1 MYNIFRKTN
10 VLGRCVFNGDA
21 TQGEQ
26 TTSTN
31 LYTNCYIRI
40 RRYILFLV
48 TPIILFSLI
57 SCTLDVAS
65 TDDESPTSPPSS
77 SSSVTATGLSSN
89 SVSISWDSVSG
100 ATYYQVY
107 NSIGLLV
114 ATVFLPVTNYIVS
127 GLLPNTEYIY
137 HVRGCNLSGC
147 TDLTSV
153 SVTTETPP
161 IINGTAEVPPVSNVT
176 AEVPP
181 VIDVTAEVPTIISN
195 AAELAAIGTNSSTLS
210 GDYILTGNID
220 LSTISN
226 WRPIGNRY
234 YKFTGSFD
242 GNGYSI
248 SGLSSSGYEYAGL
261 FGYVSD
267 AYISN
272 IGVIVVNISS
282 SYSTGGLVGYADNSQ
297 IRNSYASVE
306 GDISSSLFRPLSSAG
321 GLIGTAARS
330 WISNSYALVEGDI
343 SSAKYAGG
351 LIGGA
356 YESPISNSYALVEGD
371 IFTDVSHTSYSWAS
385 HQYNSAAY
393 AGGLV
398 GWARES
404 LISHSYYSTSRE
416 YFSNSFG
423 ISQTVDELRALTAVS
438 TGWGVD
444 VWNFGTDA
452 DLPRLRSLYY
462 VINIDAEVSPVI
474 NVTAEVP
481 TIISNAAELA
491 AIGTN
496 SSTLSGDYIL
506 TGNIDLSTISN
517 WRPIGDNPSNGFTGS
532 FDGNGYS
539 ISGLSSS
546 GYEYAGLFGYVKD
559 AYISNIGVIAGNIS
573 SSNTFASSAGG
584 LVGYAYYSDI
594 SNSYA
599 VVMDDISAYD
609 GGGLVGYAYY
619 SDISNSYAMV
629 ADDISAYDN
638 YGSSAGGLVGK
649 FNDSKISN
657 SYAVVAGDISASD
670 DYGSLAGGLI
680 GYFVYSFISVD
691 YVNKGAPVSNSYYSA
706 SREYSQGSFSNSFGT
721 YQTVDELRAL
731 TAVSTGWD
739 GAIWNFGTDADLPML
754 VATPLTVPLPSIFHE

>member
-1 MYNIFRKTN
+1 MYNLFRKTN

-21 TQGEQ
+21 TQVEQ

-31 LYTNCYIRI
+31 LYINCYIRI

-77 SSSVTATGLSSN
+77 SSSVTAKGLSSN
-89 SVSISWDSVSG
+89 YVSISWDSVLG

-107 NSIGLLV
+107 SSTGLLV
-114 ATVFLPVTNYIVS
+114 ATVFLPVTNYIVT

-137 HVRGCNLSGC
+137 HVRACNVSGC
-147 TDLTSV
+147 SDLTSV
-153 SVTTETPP
+153 SATTETPP
-161 IINGTAEVPPVSNVT
+161 IINGTAEVPPIIDVT

-181 VIDVTAEVPTIISN
+181 VINVT
-195 AAELAAIGTNSSTLS
+195 
-210 GDYILTGNID
+210 
-220 LSTISN
+220 
-226 WRPIGNRY
+226 
-234 YKFTGSFD
+234 
-242 GNGYSI
+242 
-248 SGLSSSGYEYAGL
+248 
-261 FGYVSD
+261 
-267 AYISN
+267 
-272 IGVIVVNISS
+272 
-282 SYSTGGLVGYADNSQ
+282 
-297 IRNSYASVE
+297 
-306 GDISSSLFRPLSSAG
+306 
-321 GLIGTAARS
+321 
-330 WISNSYALVEGDI
+330 
-343 SSAKYAGG
+343 
-351 LIGGA
+351 
-356 YESPISNSYALVEGD
+356 
-371 IFTDVSHTSYSWAS
+371 
-385 HQYNSAAY
+385 
-393 AGGLV
+393 
-398 GWARES
+398 
-404 LISHSYYSTSRE
+404 
-416 YFSNSFG
+416 
-423 ISQTVDELRALTAVS
+423 
-438 TGWGVD
+438 
-444 VWNFGTDA
+444 
-452 DLPRLRSLYY
+452 
-462 VINIDAEVSPVI
+462 AEVSPVI

-599 VVMDDISAYD
+599 VVTDDISAYD